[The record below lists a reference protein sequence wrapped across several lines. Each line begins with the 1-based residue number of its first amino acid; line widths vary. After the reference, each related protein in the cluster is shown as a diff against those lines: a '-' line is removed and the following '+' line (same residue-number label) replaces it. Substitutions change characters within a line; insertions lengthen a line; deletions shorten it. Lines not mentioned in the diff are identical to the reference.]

1 MLIIADD
8 MQQRGVSIGSEGLD
22 PPVPATDPAPA
33 KPSARAKF
41 SARQTGR
48 AEKAEKAPS
57 NADLLQA
64 ERAKLLHIPSEM
76 QKAADEEDIKVI
88 KKMFGSRAQT
98 IINTL
103 LAFDAYFAW
112 YFPFKKSIPL
122 FCDMEQRRARAFD
135 NMCSAIDMHEAYER
149 LSIRGHKS
157 FYPHGAIYKTT
168 RDILTVGDVW
178 AFSTSALELLN
189 AETKRTAASAGS
201 KRLTVGADTFKS
213 NTLTVQAG
221 PVDLRPRKGDSSTM
235 YSSVLNHLLITQVLR
250 KGSGLYATP
259 DARRKERLFGV
270 SGPGRTS
277 LPRSGVKLRSSTQS
291 RSKSV
296 EERLRAETGYE
307 PASDTCVKALIRLL
321 VARAED
327 ALGSSAVLHI
337 ILGHVGYQGLCW
349 GQPGAWGVV
358 GVM

>member
-1 MLIIADD
+1 L
-8 MQQRGVSIGSEGLD
+8 
-22 PPVPATDPAPA
+22 
-33 KPSARAKF
+33 
-41 SARQTGR
+41 
-48 AEKAEKAPS
+48 AEKAPS

-64 ERAKLLHIPSEM
+64 ERAKLLHIPSAM

-277 LPRSGVKLRSSTQS
+277 LPRSGVKL
-291 RSKSV
+291 

-307 PASDTCVKALIRLL
+307 PASDTCKNFHGCSVI
-321 VARAED
+321 
-327 ALGSSAVLHI
+327 
-337 ILGHVGYQGLCW
+337 
-349 GQPGAWGVV
+349 
-358 GVM
+358 